1 MKKNKNNKKIKFKI
15 GNNLMLWVLIVMG
28 LIFFFQTFDLSS
40 SDEVTY
46 DQYRRYLE
54 NQQIQKI
61 IYTQDQKVEF
71 FLNDGKTKHWVGLTI
86 NQEKEKQ
93 DWLEKN
99 IPHTEE
105 PRQGMGVMDVVFSLA
120 PWLLILFQ
128 VDFV

>member
-15 GNNLMLWVLIVMG
+15 GNNLMLWVLIIMG

-40 SDEVTY
+40 SDEVSY

-86 NQEKEKQ
+86 NQEKEK
-93 DWLEKN
+93 K
-99 IPHTEE
+99 
-105 PRQGMGVMDVVFSLA
+105 R
-120 PWLLILFQ
+120 
-128 VDFV
+128 